1 MIYNITANIPSTHCI
16 VIFIELCKDMMCKNK
31 LPRRVCNGKW
41 RNGKCKK
48 PWVQA
53 RCMATCGHWSK
64 CCGNKMSDLRCNKLK
79 PYCQRSMKIASRCQK
94 TCGKC

>member
-1 MIYNITANIPSTHCI
+1 MQMSPPLI
-16 VIFIELCKDMMCKNK
+16 VSRFFKSGKDMMCKNK

-41 RNGKCKK
+41 RNGKCKE

-79 PYCQRSMKIASRCQK
+79 PYCQRSLKIANRCQK